1 MKAVHWLACLGL
13 VGCVNTPM
21 AEQAPPLAAKAAT
34 ADKLPAR
41 ITPPPENR
49 WQCGPRPYCKD
60 MQSCEQAKFYL
71 NECGQDSLDRDGDG
85 IPCENVCAR

>member
-41 ITPPPENR
+41 ITPPPESVR
-49 WQCGPRPYCKD
+49 ER
-60 MQSCEQAKFYL
+60 L
-71 NECGQDSLDRDGDG
+71 R
-85 IPCENVCAR
+85 